1 MVLSIRSGFVAAV
14 LQALGVSQDPVLQAL
29 VLVSGVLVRWVVG
42 CGWRVLGHA
51 WPWRGS
57 FYKVRHLLYSML
69 PARCSASHR
78 HRKMGTFDFRLEP
91 QKPWVSMKHSSL

>member
-1 MVLSIRSGFVAAV
+1 MVLSIQSGFVAAV
-14 LQALGVSQDPVLQAL
+14 LQALGVSKTVLQAL
-29 VLVSGVLVRWVVG
+29 ALVSGALVRWVVG
-42 CGWRVLGHA
+42 YGWRVLGHA

-78 HRKMGTFDFRLEP
+78 HGKMGTFDFRLEP
-91 QKPWVSMKHSSL
+91 QKPQVSVKHSSL